1 MSLTIAP
8 IVSRYAGKV
17 PVGVVIVAA
26 WARENICVGT
36 RFLMCQCARTQLS
49 SEVANVFS
57 ANFALQNLNCCVNPA
72 EGRHPR
78 GGKNSEH
85 ASGRRNLKKLVP
97 MMHSGAAGSLGGCGT
112 TDRPR
117 PWDHPCHET

>member
-72 EGRHPR
+72 EGRQAYVPAVGR
-78 GGKNSEH
+78 ILNMRQAGGI
-85 ASGRRNLKKLVP
+85 
-97 MMHSGAAGSLGGCGT
+97 
-112 TDRPR
+112 
-117 PWDHPCHET
+117 